1 MKLLFRFIVLSLIL
15 TSCAQDEKEYV
26 VTIKTEYGDMIGI
39 LYDETPQHKANF
51 IKLAKEHYYDGT
63 LFHRVMKGFMIQGG
77 DPDSKTVKPGEA
89 LGNGGPD
96 YTIPAEFNPN
106 FFHEKGAIAA
116 ARLNDPVNP
125 KKESSG
131 SQFYIVQGQVLSE
144 VEVDDLK
151 IDQQKLGEA
160 LRIFV
165 QNPIHRG
172 LRDTLTQLQENNEI
186 DAFQKKVFG
195 LVPILEK
202 ETHIKIIRDVSDEK
216 RKAYTTS
223 GGAPFLDDQYTVFG
237 KIIKGLEIIDK
248 IAQLHTDNTDRPVED
263 FAMTV
268 SVKEMSKKKIEEEY
282 NYTFPKN

>member
-1 MKLLFRFIVLSLIL
+1 MKLLFRLIVLSLIL

-89 LGNGGPD
+89 LGNGGPG

-144 VEVDDLK
+144 VEVDD
-151 IDQQKLGEA
+151 
-160 LRIFV
+160 
-165 QNPIHRG
+165 
-172 LRDTLTQLQENNEI
+172 
-186 DAFQKKVFG
+186 
-195 LVPILEK
+195 
-202 ETHIKIIRDVSDEK
+202 
-216 RKAYTTS
+216 
-223 GGAPFLDDQYTVFG
+223 
-237 KIIKGLEIIDK
+237 
-248 IAQLHTDNTDRPVED
+248 
-263 FAMTV
+263 
-268 SVKEMSKKKIEEEY
+268 
-282 NYTFPKN
+282 